1 MAFVK
6 LSQSHLYQTHQVDE
20 GKWKG
25 RCNLD
30 LKLFFVPKET
40 QKIRNITVTNKYSIN
55 TDYMKVSAYRQAVGS
70 VMGRM
75 MCINYWFRR

>member
-30 LKLFFVPKET
+30 LKLFFCTE
-40 QKIRNITVTNKYSIN
+40 RNTENSEHNCHTNKYSIN

-75 MCINYWFRR
+75 MYINY